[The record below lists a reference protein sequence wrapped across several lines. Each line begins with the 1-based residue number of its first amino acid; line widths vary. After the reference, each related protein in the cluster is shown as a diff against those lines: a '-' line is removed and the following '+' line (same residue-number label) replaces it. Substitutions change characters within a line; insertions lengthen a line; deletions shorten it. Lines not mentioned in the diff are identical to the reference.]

1 MLTMLWGLESDAPL
15 AAVNHALSG
24 LGGQIILID
33 QRRVLETEIQL
44 CEDTPD
50 TGHVRYGRRRVPLEE
65 ISACY
70 IRPYDTRRVPVI
82 ERAGPGSREWL
93 HALRLEDALL
103 GWLET
108 TAARVVNRPSAML
121 ANGSKPYQL
130 DLIRREGFSIPD
142 TLVTTDP
149 AAAAQFV
156 VRHGQVIYK
165 SISGVRSRVSRL
177 LPGGHGR
184 LQDVVHCPTQF
195 QQYIPGCD
203 YRVHVVGQSVFSCEI
218 VSDADD
224 YRYGEAG
231 AAPQIWAARL
241 PRDVEEGAVRMT
253 RNMGLEV
260 SGIDLRRTPDGEWYC
275 FEVNPSPGF
284 TFFEQFAG
292 QNLAT
297 SIARH
302 LFQASPHGLAIH

>member
-1 MLTMLWGLESDAPL
+1 MLTLLWGLESDAPL
-15 AAVNHALSG
+15 AAVHDALSD
-24 LGGQIILID
+24 LGGQTLLLD

-44 CEDTPD
+44 CEGTRL
-50 TGHVRYGRRRVPLEE
+50 TGSVRYGSLSVPLEE

-70 IRPYDTRRVPVI
+70 VRPYDTRRVPAI
-82 ERAGPGSREWL
+82 ERAGPGSSEWL

-121 ANGSKPYQL
+121 ANGCKPYQL
-130 DLIRREGFSIPD
+130 ELVRREGFSIPD

-149 AAAAQFV
+149 DAAAEFV
-156 VRHGQVIYK
+156 AGHGQVIYK

-177 LPGGHGR
+177 PGDHGR
-184 LQDVVHCPTQF
+184 LRDVVHCPTQF
-195 QQYIPGCD
+195 QQYVPGSD

-224 YRYGEAG
+224 YRYGGWGAD
-231 AAPQIWAARL
+231 AAPQIRAARL
-241 PRDVEEGAVRMT
+241 ARDIEDRAVRMT

-260 SGIDLRRTPDGEWYC
+260 SGIDLRRTPEGEWYC

-297 SIARH
+297 AIAGH
-302 LFQASPHGLAIH
+302 LFQGASH

>member
-1 MLTMLWGLESDAPL
+1 VLTMLWGLESDAPL
-15 AAVNHALSG
+15 AAVNDALSG
-24 LGGQIILID
+24 LGGQILLID
-33 QRRVLETEIQL
+33 QRWVLETEIQL
-44 CEDTPD
+44 REDTRRV
-50 TGHVRYGRRRVPLEE
+50 TGHVRYRNHCVSLEE

-70 IRPYDTRRVPVI
+70 VRPYDTRRVPAI
-82 ERAGPGSREWL
+82 EQAGPGSDEWL

-130 DLIRREGFSIPD
+130 ELIRREGFSIPD

-149 AAAAQFV
+149 DAAAQFLA
-156 VRHGQVIYK
+156 RHGQVIYK

-177 LPGGHGR
+177 LPAGQGR

-195 QQYIPGCD
+195 QQYIPGTD

-218 VSDADD
+218 VSNADD
-224 YRYGEAG
+224 YRYGGAG

-241 PRDVEEGAVRMT
+241 PRDVEDRAVQMT

-260 SGIDLRRTPDGEWYC
+260 SGIDLRRTPEGEWYC

-297 SIARH
+297 SIAQH
-302 LFQASPHGLAIH
+302 LFQASHSH

>member
-1 MLTMLWGLESDAPL
+1 MLTLLWGLESDAPL
-15 AAVNHALSG
+15 AAVHDALSE
-24 LGGQIILID
+24 LGGQSVLLD

-44 CEDTPD
+44 RADSGP
-50 TGHVRYGRRRVPLEE
+50 VLRYRDVCVPLEE

-70 IRPYDTRRVPVI
+70 VRPYDTRRVPVI

-93 HALRLEDALL
+93 HALRLEDTLL

-130 DLIRREGFSIPD
+130 ELIRREGFSIPD

-149 AAAAQFV
+149 GAAAQFLA
-156 VRHGQVIYK
+156 RHGQVIYK

-177 LPGGHGR
+177 LPADHDR

-195 QQYIPGCD
+195 QQYIRGCD

-218 VSDADD
+218 VSDVDD
-224 YRYGEAG
+224 YRYGGAG
-231 AAPQIWAARL
+231 VAPEIHAARL
-241 PRDVEEGAVRMT
+241 PRDVEDRAIRVT
-253 RNMGLEV
+253 RNMGLEL
-260 SGIDLRRTPDGEWYC
+260 SGIDLRRTPEGQWYC

-284 TFFEQFAG
+284 TFFEQYAG

-302 LFQASPHGLAIH
+302 LFQASHGVSFH

>member
-1 MLTMLWGLESDAPL
+1 VLTMLWGLESDAPL
-15 AAVNHALSG
+15 AAVSQALSG
-24 LGGQIILID
+24 LGGETLLID
-33 QRRVLETEIQL
+33 QRRVLETGIQWGEGARL
-44 CEDTPD
+44 
-50 TGHVRYGRRRVPLEE
+50 TGHIRYQDRCVALEE

-70 IRPYDTRRVPVI
+70 VRPYDTRRIPAI
-82 ERAGPGSREWL
+82 EQAGPGSHEWL
-93 HALRLEDALL
+93 HALRLEDGLL
-103 GWLET
+103 DWLET

-121 ANGSKPYQL
+121 ANGCKPYQL
-130 DLIRREGFSIPD
+130 ELVRLEGFSIPD

-149 AAAAQFV
+149 EVAAEFLAL
-156 VRHGQVIYK
+156 HGQVIYK

-177 LPGGHGR
+177 LPGDHGR
-184 LQDVVHCPTQF
+184 LKDLVHCPTQF

-224 YRYGEAG
+224 YRYGAADG
-231 AAPQIWAARL
+231 APQIWAARL
-241 PRDVEEGAVRMT
+241 PREVEDRAVRMT
-253 RNMGLEV
+253 RNMGLEI
-260 SGIDLRRTPDGEWYC
+260 SGIDLRRTPGGEWYC

-302 LFQASPHGLAIH
+302 LFEA